1 MFRKRQI
8 VALIIVLV
16 FVLSSC
22 GAPNVPI
29 GSEKS
34 LRVGW
39 TSEPDILNPISTY
52 STEALQIV
60 NLIYEPLISYDTNL
74 QLEFRLAESL
84 EYSADGLTAT
94 YKLRQGVKW
103 QDGEAFTSAD
113 VVGTYKIIKDNQ
125 IGQAAQ
131 YTEFLQDI
139 TAPDDNTVVMT
150 FSKPQAFNLAYTI
163 PILPMHIWGNMTAAD
178 IESFANDTPVGTGPM
193 TFVEWQ
199 KGSSLTLQR
208 NADYYGNAPGPAK
221 IMFIQYGNEDILAQ
235 ALKAGEVDIVTEVSP
250 TVWEGLNGVEN
261 VKAVSLPSFSFHNV
275 GINVSENPKS
285 LGNPLLKDKVVRQA
299 LSYAM
304 DRTQITEIALA
315 GHGAPGAT
323 LIPNGMK
330 EWQYQVPAAELMD
343 NNIEKAQSMLEA
355 AGYVDTNGDGI
366 REKGGKDLAFRLIA
380 IESTTVDVR
389 AAQLFR
395 DSAEKAGIKLTLTTM
410 DENTMGG
417 MIFNVDSPDFD
428 LFVWGWDS
436 DYADPGY
443 LMGIP
448 LTSQI
453 GNNNDVYYSNP
464 AYDELYSKQS
474 IEMDVNKRKEI
485 INEMQKMFYGDSAY
499 LVLWNQDKLQAY
511 RTDTWTGWV
520 ESPGGIIYNITFD
533 NYINITPV
541 E

>member
-1 MFRKRQI
+1 
-8 VALIIVLV
+8 
-16 FVLSSC
+16 
-22 GAPNVPI
+22 
-29 GSEKS
+29 
-34 LRVGW
+34 
-39 TSEPDILNPISTY
+39 
-52 STEALQIV
+52 
-60 NLIYEPLISYDTNL
+60 
-74 QLEFRLAESL
+74 
-84 EYSADGLTAT
+84 
-94 YKLRQGVKW
+94 
-103 QDGEAFTSAD
+103 
-113 VVGTYKIIKDNQ
+113 
-125 IGQAAQ
+125 
-131 YTEFLQDI
+131 
-139 TAPDDNTVVMT
+139 
-150 FSKPQAFNLAYTI
+150 
-163 PILPMHIWGNMTAAD
+163 
-178 IESFANDTPVGTGPM
+178 
-193 TFVEWQ
+193 
-199 KGSSLTLQR
+199 
-208 NADYYGNAPGPAK
+208 
-221 IMFIQYGNEDILAQ
+221 
-235 ALKAGEVDIVTEVSP
+235 
-250 TVWEGLNGVEN
+250 
-261 VKAVSLPSFSFHNV
+261 
-275 GINVSENPKS
+275 
-285 LGNPLLKDKVVRQA
+285 
-299 LSYAM
+299 
-304 DRTQITEIALA
+304 
-315 GHGAPGAT
+315 
-323 LIPNGMK
+323 
-330 EWQYQVPAAELMD
+330 
-343 NNIEKAQSMLEA
+343 MLEA

-485 INEMQKMFYGDSAY
+485 INEMQKMFYDDSAY